1 MQIYNHSS
9 LYSAKCRSKAFKIQ
23 KLHKIRKFH
32 KKIDISERLK
42 LIEAGKRL
50 HNQATESRE
59 NVAEY
64 DDIAKDSEI
73 SDTDSYD
80 TVYNEGPYR
89 FEVKIA
95 PSLQHFC
102 TFIKKQYFDSIKAS
116 WL

>member
-1 MQIYNHSS
+1 MLSNKPS
-9 LYSAKCRSKAFKIQ
+9 LCNKNECKFTITAVSTQQSVDQKIQ
-23 KLHKIRKFH
+23 TFDEKL
-32 KKIDISERLK
+32 IDISERLK

-95 PSLQHFC
+95 LCNISLPH
-102 TFIKKQYFDSIKAS
+102 KKTIF
-116 WL
+116 

>member
-1 MQIYNHSS
+1 MPGKKSS
-9 LYSAKCRSKAFKIQ
+9 LCNENECKFTITAISTQQSVDQ
-23 KLHKIRKFH
+23 KLPKSKNLIKNV
-32 KKIDISERLK
+32 DIYERLK

-95 PSLQHFC
+95 LCNISLPH
-102 TFIKKQYFDSIKAS
+102 KKTIF
-116 WL
+116 